1 MGHLKSVPQ
10 PKASEPAHPLPEFLT
25 VSQATESGSRMAELV
40 AMRRVIARA
49 LDSESTA
56 ARDLASLSK
65 RLFDIGREIE
75 ELKVESEGDEIGE
88 AADSPDEKFDPAAV

>member
-1 MGHLKSVPQ
+1 MAVREVFTDDDGTASVVQ
-10 PKASEPAHPLPEFLT
+10 T
-25 VSQATESGSRMAELV
+25 VSEAALAGDRMGELV

-49 LDSESTA
+49 LDSEKTL

-75 ELKVESEGDEIGE
+75 ELKRETE
-88 AADSPDEKFDPAAV
+88 ADDIDTASDSPDEAFDPSSI

>member
-1 MGHLKSVPQ
+1 MATREVFTDDDGTASVVQ
-10 PKASEPAHPLPEFLT
+10 T
-25 VSQATESGSRMAELV
+25 VSEAALSGDRMGELV

-49 LDSESTA
+49 LDSEKTL

-75 ELKVESEGDEIGE
+75 ELKRETE
-88 AADSPDEKFDPAAV
+88 ADDIDAASDSPDEAFDPSSI

>member
-1 MGHLKSVPQ
+1 MAAREVFTDDDG
-10 PKASEPAHPLPEFLT
+10 T
-25 VSQATESGSRMAELV
+25 VSVVQTVSEAALSGDRMGELV

-49 LDSESTA
+49 LDSEKTL

-75 ELKVESEGDEIGE
+75 ELKRETE
-88 AADSPDEKFDPAAV
+88 ADDIDAASDSPDEAFDPSFI

>member
-1 MGHLKSVPQ
+1 MAVREVFTDDDGAASVVQ
-10 PKASEPAHPLPEFLT
+10 T
-25 VSQATESGSRMAELV
+25 VSEAALSGDRMGELV

-49 LDSESTA
+49 LDSEKTL

-75 ELKVESEGDEIGE
+75 ELKRETE
-88 AADSPDEKFDPAAV
+88 ADDIDAASDSPDEAFDPSSI